1 MAKKQLKI
9 WLSRASLCLLAC
21 ALVAGMAGCGNSPS
35 PTPAPSPSPTPSP
48 LPAQSPEELGLAAQ
62 DIAAPAFTLPTL
74 EGGEITLSD
83 LKGTPVVLNFWAI
96 RCPPCKRELPY
107 LNAAASK
114 YEGQVPF
121 ILINTEDNANK
132 VKDFFG
138 DTTLNF
144 TVAIDENWRITS
156 GYQTGYI
163 PNTFLIDADGIVRY
177 LKLGEFASEEQ
188 VLASVNLLLNS

>member
-1 MAKKQLKI
+1 M
-9 WLSRASLCLLAC
+9 
-21 ALVAGMAGCGNSPS
+21 
-35 PTPAPSPSPTPSP
+35 PTQT
-48 LPAQSPEELGLAAQ
+48 PEELGLAAQ
-62 DIAAPAFTLPTL
+62 DIAGPVFTLPTL
-74 EGGEITLSD
+74 EGGEVSLSD
-83 LKGTPVVLNFWAI
+83 FKGTPVVLNFWAI

-107 LNAAASK
+107 LNAAAGK
-114 YEGQVPF
+114 YAGQVPF
-121 ILINTEDNANK
+121 ILINTEDSANK

-144 TVAIDENWRITS
+144 TVAIDENWQATS

-163 PNTFLIDADGIVRY
+163 PNTFLIDANGIVRY